1 MEYRMQY
8 VKIIFLCPVWSP
20 IVSKANAQKK
30 TLVLFGRG
38 GGLFCGPKPLTEKLL
53 MICTK
58 LTRDDGDTT
67 TLITDISVSL

>member
-38 GGLFCGPKPLTEKLL
+38 GGLFCGPKPLT
-53 MICTK
+53 
-58 LTRDDGDTT
+58 
-67 TLITDISVSL
+67 